1 MILQNEKKGNSSTL
15 ILLCILTILG
25 NVFSSLYDIREH
37 FQGRI
42 DKGKMNNKS
51 EDTHYMELIGTLRA
65 KLKILADKI
74 APKVYEYGFLKE

>member
-1 MILQNEKKGNSSTL
+1 MNHQPVNRVIA
-15 ILLCILTILG
+15 
-25 NVFSSLYDIREH
+25 SLYDIREH
-37 FQGRI
+37 FQGRN
-42 DKGKMNNKS
+42 DKGKMNNIS

>member
-1 MILQNEKKGNSSTL
+1 MILQNEKKRNSSTL
-15 ILLCILTILG
+15 ILLCILTIVG
-25 NVFSSLYDIREH
+25 NVFSSLYDIWEH

-74 APKVYEYGFLKE
+74 APKFNEYGFLKE